1 MPPAAALPGAD
12 QAVCDTAPAPVA
24 VSPGER
30 TRFGTLVQSPLR
42 AALLR
47 HLNAHRDQAFD
58 IDALVQAFARLRV
71 DIENCVEGL
80 TAHGWVTRT
89 AGTGAG
95 ARPRYAAVVPDDPAP
110 RRLLEEFLSAPT
122 SPASEDSSPA
132 LRRLREL
139 IAVDE
144 TMLLV
149 LESIRTV
156 AKADISTLILGPTG
170 AGKDVVARVIHELSR
185 RGKHT
190 FQAVS
195 CAALPDSLFES
206 EMFGYEKGAFTG
218 AIDRKPGRMELAN
231 RGTLFLDE
239 IGDLS
244 LVAQAKL
251 LRVLEDRRVERLGGR
266 QGIDVDF
273 RLVSATNRPLDAF
286 VAERRFREDLYYR
299 VNAFTVRLPA
309 LRERPADIPILA
321 ARFLASYCKSQGLP
335 ADAKVFSPGA
345 LDRMGGY
352 PWPGN
357 IREMVA
363 TVSRTALSSRDRLI
377 QADDLQFL
385 HPENGNA
392 SGLTPVHTG
401 IPLHEVER
409 DHIRKTLEA
418 VSWNR
423 RSAARVLEISRER
436 LHRKIQ
442 AYNLSPGGH
451 ADERGEPRA
460 VQS

>member
-1 MPPAAALPGAD
+1 MPPTAALPGAET
-12 QAVCDTAPAPVA
+12 AVPDAAPAA
-24 VSPGER
+24 ISPGER
-30 TRFGTLVQSPLR
+30 TRFGNLVQSPLR

-47 HLNAHRDQAFD
+47 HLHAHRDQAFE
-58 IDALVQAFARLRV
+58 IDALVQTFARLRV

-80 TAHGWVTRT
+80 TAHGLVERI
-89 AGTGAG
+89 AGS
-95 ARPRYAAVVPDDPAP
+95 RPRYAALVPDEPAP
-110 RRLLEEFLSAPT
+110 RRLLDEFLAAPT
-122 SPASEDSSPA
+122 APGSEDSSPA
-132 LRRLREL
+132 LRRLRDL
-139 IAVDE
+139 IGVDE

-170 AGKDVVARVIHELSR
+170 AGKEVVARVIHELSR
-185 RGKHT
+185 RGNQT

-218 AIDRKPGRMELAN
+218 ANDRKPGRMELAN

-244 LVAQAKL
+244 LFAQAKL

-266 QGIDVDF
+266 LGIEVDF

-286 VAERRFREDLYYR
+286 VADRRFREDLYYR
-299 VNAFTVRLPA
+299 VNAFTVRLPS

-321 ARFLASYCKSQGLP
+321 ARFLASYCTAQGQP
-335 ADAKVFSPGA
+335 PDAKAFSQGA
-345 LDRMGGY
+345 LDRMCGY

-363 TVSRTALSSRDRLI
+363 TISRTALSSRDRVI
-377 QADDLQFL
+377 QADDIQFL
-385 HPENGNA
+385 HPENGNGP
-392 SGLTPVHTG
+392 GLTRGHAG

-418 VSWNR
+418 VSWNK
-423 RSAARVLEISRER
+423 RSAARMLEISREK
-436 LHRKIQ
+436 LHRKIR
-442 AYNLSPGGH
+442 AYNLTPAGH
-451 ADERGEPRA
+451 ADERGEPPAAR
-460 VQS
+460 S

>member
-1 MPPAAALPGAD
+1 MPPIAALSGAD
-12 QAVCDTAPAPVA
+12 TAVSDTAPAA
-24 VSPGER
+24 ISSGER
-30 TRFGTLVQSPLR
+30 TRFGSLVQSPLR

-47 HLNAHRDQAFD
+47 HLHAHRDQAFE
-58 IDALVQAFARLRV
+58 IAALVQTFARLRV
-71 DIENCVEGL
+71 DIENCIEGL
-80 TAHGWVTRT
+80 TARGLVERI
-89 AGTGAG
+89 AGS
-95 ARPRYAAVVPDDPAP
+95 RPRYAALVPDEPGS
-110 RRLLEEFLSAPT
+110 RRLLDEFLAAPT
-122 SPASEDSSPA
+122 APGFEDSSPA

-139 IAVDE
+139 IGVDE

-170 AGKDVVARVIHELSR
+170 AGKDVVARVIHELGR
-185 RGKHT
+185 RATHP

-218 AIDRKPGRMELAN
+218 AVDRKPGRMELAN

-266 QGIDVDF
+266 LGIEVDF
-273 RLVSATNRPLDAF
+273 RLVSATNRPLDAL
-286 VAERRFREDLYYR
+286 AADNRFREDLYYR
-299 VNAFTVRLPA
+299 VNAFTIRLPA

-321 ARFLASYCKSQGLP
+321 ARFLASYCTAQGQP
-335 ADAKVFSPGA
+335 ADARTFSQGA
-345 LDRMGGY
+345 LDRMSGY

-363 TVSRTALSSRDRLI
+363 TVSRTALSSRDRVI
-377 QADDLQFL
+377 QAGDIQFL
-385 HPENGNA
+385 HPEDGD
-392 SGLTPVHTG
+392 SRGLPRAHKG
-401 IPLHEVER
+401 IPLHEVEK

-442 AYNLSPGGH
+442 AYNLSPAGH
-451 ADERGEPRA
+451 AGERDEPRA
-460 VQS
+460 DR

>member
-1 MPPAAALPGAD
+1 MPPVAAPPRASTVAQD
-12 QAVCDTAPAPVA
+12 AATVAISPA
-24 VSPGER
+24 ER
-30 TRFGTLVQSPLR
+30 TQFGNLVRSPLR

-47 HLNAHRDQAFD
+47 HLHACSDQTFD
-58 IDALVQAFARLRV
+58 IDALVQIFARMRV
-71 DIENCVEGL
+71 DIENCIEGL
-80 TAHGWVTRT
+80 AAQGVVARI
-89 AGTGAG
+89 AGS
-95 ARPRYAAVVPDDPAP
+95 RPRYTALIPEEPSP
-110 RRLLEEFLSAPT
+110 RRLLEEFLAT
-122 SPASEDSSPA
+122 PAARNPEDSSPA

-139 IAVDE
+139 IGVDE

-170 AGKDVVARVIHELSR
+170 AGKEVVARVIHELGR
-185 RGKHT
+185 RGNRT

-218 AIDRKPGRMELAN
+218 AHERKPGRMELAD

-244 LVAQAKL
+244 LVSQAKL
-251 LRVLEDRRVERLGGR
+251 LRVLEDRKVERLGGR
-266 QGIDVDF
+266 VGIDVDF

-286 VAERRFREDLYYR
+286 VADNRFREDLYYR
-299 VNAFTVRLPA
+299 VNAFTVRLPS
-309 LRERPADIPILA
+309 LRERPADIPVLA
-321 ARFLASYCKSQGLP
+321 ARFLANYCLAQGQP
-335 ADAKVFSPGA
+335 ADAKTFSQGA
-345 LDRMGGY
+345 LDRMCGY

-363 TVSRTALSSRDRLI
+363 TISRTALSSRDRLVRP
-377 QADDLQFL
+377 DDIQFL
-385 HPENGNA
+385 HPESETGA
-392 SGLTPVHTG
+392 GLGSAFKG
-401 IPLHEVER
+401 IPLHQVER

-423 RSAARVLEISRER
+423 RAAARVLEVSRER
-436 LHRKIQ
+436 LHRKIR
-442 AYNLSPGGH
+442 AYNLTPPAGHTDEPSEPG
-451 ADERGEPRA
+451 ALR
-460 VQS
+460 

>member
-1 MPPAAALPGAD
+1 
-12 QAVCDTAPAPVA
+12 
-24 VSPGER
+24 
-30 TRFGTLVQSPLR
+30 
-42 AALLR
+42 
-47 HLNAHRDQAFD
+47 
-58 IDALVQAFARLRV
+58 
-71 DIENCVEGL
+71 
-80 TAHGWVTRT
+80 
-89 AGTGAG
+89 
-95 ARPRYAAVVPDDPAP
+95 
-110 RRLLEEFLSAPT
+110 
-122 SPASEDSSPA
+122 
-132 LRRLREL
+132 
-139 IAVDE
+139 
-144 TMLLV
+144 MLLV

-156 AKADISTLILGPTG
+156 AKAEISTLILGPTG
-170 AGKDVVARVIHELSR
+170 AGKDVVARVIHELGR
-185 RGKHT
+185 RRSHT

-299 VNAFTVRLPA
+299 VNAYTVRLPS

-321 ARFLASYCKSQGLP
+321 ARFLASYCTAQGLP
-335 ADAKVFSPGA
+335 ADAWMFSQGA
-345 LDRMGGY
+345 LDRMCGY

-385 HPENGNA
+385 HPESANGR
-392 SGLTPVHTG
+392 GLTRAHAGV
-401 IPLHEVER
+401 PLHEVER

-418 VSWNR
+418 LSWNR

-436 LHRKIQ
+436 LHRKIR
-442 AYNLSPGGH
+442 AYNLSPGGR
-451 ADERGEPRA
+451 ADEPGETRA
-460 VQS
+460 VQT